1 MTRNESC
8 GAVRL
13 APVVA
18 LGRHLAHLPGSAVR
32 LRLGR
37 NGLRWVI
44 AASAFCATLSASTT
58 ASGPASAAQGSRAK
72 ASAITAI
79 VRDAMKS
86 DHLKAVI
93 LRVTVDGKPIVTKAL
108 GTSMTGVPAT
118 TSMHFRNGAVAISYM
133 STLLL
138 EYVDEHKVSLN
149 DKVAKW
155 LPDLPEANQV
165 TLKMLA
171 NMTSGY
177 PDYVPDQAFQNSLYA
192 DPFRSY
198 SGSQLLG
205 YAFSHP
211 MAFAPGTN
219 WGYAHTNYVIL
230 GEILQKVGKKPLATL
245 LEDKVLKPLGLT
257 NTTASQNAT
266 IPTPVLH
273 AFTSERRVA
282 LGIPA
287 DTPFYEES
295 TYWNPSW
302 TLAPGSVETTNI
314 YDLTAT
320 AAGIGSGKLLSRSSY
335 QAQTGPNLLG
345 FGTNVPNCTDLA
357 CAKQTNGYNY
367 GLGIVRSGSWLY
379 QNPLFAGTGAT
390 EAYLPS
396 GKIAI
401 AVAVTFDPAAF
412 DDQGSEPNAST
423 QIFQAIGAYLA
434 PHDAP
439 PSKM

>member
-1 MTRNESC
+1 MTMCRTRRATRTGKGSRWAMA
-8 GAVRL
+8 GTALL
-13 APVVA
+13 AI
-18 LGRHLAHLPGSAVR
+18 LAGSATV
-32 LRLGR
+32 
-37 NGLRWVI
+37 V
-44 AASAFCATLSASTT
+44 
-58 ASGPASAAQGSRAK
+58 GPAAAAQGPSAE

-79 VRDAMKS
+79 VQDAMKT

-93 LRVTVDGKPIVTKAL
+93 YRVTVNGRPIVTRAL

-149 DKVAKW
+149 DKVGQW
-155 LPDLPEANQV
+155 LPDLPDADQV

-198 SGSQLLG
+198 SGSQLLA
-205 YAFSHP
+205 YAFSHA
-211 MAFAPGTN
+211 MAFPPGTN

-245 LEDKVLKPLGLT
+245 LENKVLKPLGLK

-266 IPTPVLH
+266 IPSPVLH

-287 DTPFYEES
+287 STPFYEES

-314 YDLTAT
+314 YDLAAT
-320 AAGIGSGKLLSRSSY
+320 AAGIGSGKLLSKSSY

-345 FGTNVPNCTDLA
+345 FGTNVPNCTALA
-357 CAKQTNGYNY
+357 CAKQTNAYNY

-379 QNPLFAGTGAT
+379 QNPLFAGYGAT
-390 EAYLPS
+390 EAYQPA

-401 AVAVTFDPAAF
+401 AVAVTFDPEAF
-412 DDQGSEPNAST
+412 NDQGTETNASS
-423 QIFQAIGAYLA
+423 QIYQAIGAYLA

-439 PSKM
+439 PTRM